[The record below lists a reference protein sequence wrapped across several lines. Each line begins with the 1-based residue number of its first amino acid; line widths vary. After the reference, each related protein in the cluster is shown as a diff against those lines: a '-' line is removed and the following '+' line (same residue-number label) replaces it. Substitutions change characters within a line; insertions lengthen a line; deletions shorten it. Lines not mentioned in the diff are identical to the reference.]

1 MNPRSRMRR
10 ITESSEAQRLLWIIS
25 TLSRGRP
32 LSAKELVERFS
43 ISRPTVWRDLKRL
56 EDLGYPI
63 LRESSNGGTV
73 CRFPDGWP
81 EREATLRLAARD
93 LRTLLLAVK
102 GALAKRRAPR
112 WLGLLQQK
120 LEILYQS
127 IAPEPQIR
135 LWQRIAG
142 REQAPARPAA
152 HSGSF
157 VMELTAAAVEC
168 RWCELDYLSL
178 GATEPHPLRFAPC
191 EVRPPRV
198 YGFVEGIRRWE
209 SLDLSRIR
217 SVRVTQEQFEGGPA
231 PFLGEDQTGQESQSE
246 TLERVEQQVLRLI
259 GVLRRLDRGEP
270 VSPARLAQVFSTTL
284 NTVRRDLDLL
294 GSADFGIAETQVA
307 GRKPRYFLAGEISP
321 GGTPCIPLS
330 PKERNLLASVLEES
344 LLYQDDPAV
353 RRGLR
358 WLKARQPEVS
368 VTLTLEEPG
377 AGGAPR
383 ETDNFWALVEAI
395 ASGQERVIWYTAH
408 HRIVTRLQFIPE
420 RFVFDIP
427 LLVRGT
433 LLPDGVR
440 RDLLFPAIFA
450 VEMPAAR
457 TARLLE
463 KK

>member
-1 MNPRSRMRR
+1 MNPRSSRSRNS
-10 ITESSEAQRLLWIIS
+10 ESSEAQRLLWIIS
-25 TLSRGRP
+25 TLTTGRP

-43 ISRPTVWRDLKRL
+43 ISRPTAWRDLKRL

-63 LRESSNGGTV
+63 IRECGNEGTV
-73 CRFPDGWP
+73 CRLPDGWP
-81 EREATLRLAARD
+81 ERAATLRLAGGD
-93 LRTLLLAVK
+93 LQTLLLAVK

-112 WLGLLQQK
+112 WLGLLHQK

-127 IAPEPQIR
+127 VAPEPQIR
-135 LWQRIAG
+135 LWRRITA
-142 REQAPARPAA
+142 EKQAPARAAA

-157 VMELTAAAVEC
+157 VMELTAAAVES

-231 PFLGEDQTGQESQSE
+231 PFLREERTGQESQSE

-259 GVLRRLDRGEP
+259 GVLRRLGKGEP
-270 VSPARLAQVFSTTL
+270 VSPTRLAQVFSTTL

-294 GSADFGIAETQVA
+294 SSAEFEIAETQVA
-307 GRKPRYFLAGEISP
+307 GRNPRYFFAGEILT

-330 PKERNLLASVLEES
+330 PKERNMLASVLEES
-344 LLYQDDPAV
+344 LLYRDDPDV
-353 RRGLR
+353 RRGLE
-358 WLKARQPEVS
+358 WLKARTPEES
-368 VTLTLEEPG
+368 VTLTLEE
-377 AGGAPR
+377 AGSHGAPT

-408 HRIVTRLQFIPE
+408 RRIVTRLRFIPE

-450 VEMPAAR
+450 VEMPAASP
-457 TARLLE
+457 ARLPA